1 MSDHRI
7 KVDVELDTSKAKKQL
22 DDLTKQKQK
31 VEIDVDASKLKEAS
45 KEIED
50 IGKRKQQKIQLDV
63 NTSELDEAVKKINHL
78 KQGKIHIKANV
89 DGTKAVDN
97 MAKSYDTAKKS
108 AQGLGTSI
116 KELAKLGLSFQT
128 IVQSA
133 RAAVEAISDIDNAI
147 LDLQMA
153 TGDSYSEVRNMV
165 SGYNDMAK
173 SLGAITTEVT
183 SGADTWRRSGKSL
196 AETNMLIKDTMVLS
210 KNAKMTSEDSSKVLT
225 ATLNGFQLAA
235 DQASHVN

>member
-89 DGTKAVDN
+89 DGKAVDN

-128 IVQSA
+128 IEQSA
-133 RAAVEAISDIDNAI
+133 RAAVEAISDIYNAT

-165 SGYNDMAK
+165 SGYNDNR
-173 SLGAITTEVT
+173 GYI
-183 SGADTWRRSGKSL
+183 RR
-196 AETNMLIKDTMVLS
+196 
-210 KNAKMTSEDSSKVLT
+210 
-225 ATLNGFQLAA
+225 
-235 DQASHVN
+235 